1 MQAGLQAGGGD
12 REPGR
17 YGQAGRRQPQRNV
30 TRGEELVCEQVGDGR
45 AERGVGV
52 QHPPD

>member
-12 REPGR
+12 REPGWHSK
-17 YGQAGRRQPQRNV
+17 AGRGQSQWDV
-30 TRGEELVCEQVGDGR
+30 TRGEELVREQVGDGR
-45 AERGVGV
+45 AERRVGV